1 MQMRIVT
8 WVLPLVMVFAPAAQA
23 GLCKCG
29 ETAPVEGTASC
40 CGGESDTLGAASAPS
55 PCNCGC
61 SDDDGAKARSG
72 CACSHVQPQATTDAP
87 DGAVSGETTK
97 APVLRSPACSRAT
110 TVRAFRTPGEA
121 PPSFLAPLLI

>member
-29 ETAPVEGTASC
+29 EAAPVEGTPSC
-40 CGGESDTLGAASAPS
+40 CGGESDTLGAAAAPS

-61 SDDDGAKARSG
+61 SHDDGDKARSG
-72 CACSHVQPQATTDAP
+72 CACSVQPQATTDAP
-87 DGAVSGETTK
+87 DGAVSGETTT
-97 APVLRSPACSRAT
+97 APVFESPASGRALPL
-110 TVRAFRTPGEA
+110 RAFRMSGEA
-121 PPSFLAPLLI
+121 PPSFLQPLLI